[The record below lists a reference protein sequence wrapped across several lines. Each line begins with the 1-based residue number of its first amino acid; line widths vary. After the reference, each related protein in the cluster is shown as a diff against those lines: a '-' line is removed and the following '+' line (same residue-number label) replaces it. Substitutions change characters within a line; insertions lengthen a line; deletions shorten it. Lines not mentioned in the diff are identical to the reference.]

1 MVFIWFHFRKENEIK
16 KKLKNENKIKTND
29 KKNKMN
35 EIRQWKDKTKITIE
49 NKQNIKIKK
58 LKKEIICTVVSTFK
72 QELVLLLELCLT
84 RYF

>member
-1 MVFIWFHFRKENEIK
+1 
-16 KKLKNENKIKTND
+16 
-29 KKNKMN
+29 MN

-72 QELVLLLELCLT
+72 QELVLLLELYLT

>member
-1 MVFIWFHFRKENEIK
+1 
-16 KKLKNENKIKTND
+16 
-29 KKNKMN
+29 MN

-49 NKQNIKIKK
+49 NKQNIK

-72 QELVLLLELCLT
+72 QELVLLLELYLT